1 MEPLLSLKHVSKT
14 FPVGKTI
21 LGKPDKFVHAVNDV
35 SFDVYKGETFSIVG
49 ESGCGKSTT
58 GRLINHLLT
67 PDSGEIKF
75 MGQEISHLTQ
85 DQMRPLRKDVQMIFQ
100 DPAGS
105 LNPRM
110 RVEDLIAEP
119 LLIHTDMSKAERMEV
134 VHELLGIVG
143 LSPKHAKRYPHE
155 FSGGQKQRIGIAR
168 ALTVKPKL
176 IIADEP
182 ISALDVSIQA
192 QVLNLLHHLQEK
204 FDLTYVFISHD
215 LSVVEMIS
223 DRIAVM
229 YLGFVVET
237 APKKC
242 FIRLRCI
249 LTPRLFSPPF
259 RFRIPATRKSGSS
272 WREISPAP
280 SISPKAVPSL
290 PDVKNACHNVWRNVP
305 RPKKW
310 LPAIWLPA
318 ISTINN
324 FKASADLLRQLRL
337 IFCIKCL
344 KQTCVRVILR
354 TRQGQAPLLLK

>member
-1 MEPLLSLKHVSKT
+1 MEKILSLKNVSKT
-14 FPVGKTI
+14 FPVGKTL
-21 LGKPDKFVHAVNDV
+21 LGKPDKFVHAVNNV

-58 GRLINHLLT
+58 GRLINHLLI
-67 PDSGEIKF
+67 PDSGEIEF
-75 MGQEISHLTQ
+75 MGKEISHISQ
-85 DQMRPLRKDVQMIFQ
+85 DKMRPLRKDMQMIFQ

-119 LLIHTDMSKAERMEV
+119 LLIHTKMSKEERMKM

-143 LSPKHAKRYPHE
+143 MSERHAKRYPHE

-168 ALTVKPKL
+168 ALTVRPKL

-192 QVLNLLHHLQEK
+192 QVLNLLHNLQEK

-237 APKKC
+237 APKELLYKNP
-242 FIRLRCI
+242 LHPYTEA
-249 LTPRLFSPPF
+249 LLS
-259 RFRIPATRKSGSS
+259 
-272 WREISPAP
+272 
-280 SISPKAVPSL
+280 AVPI
-290 PDVKNACHNVWRNVP
+290 PDPTHEPNRIILEGDIP
-305 RPKKW
+305 
-310 LPAIWLPA
+310 
-318 ISTINN
+318 STINLPKGCP
-324 FKASADLLRQLRL
+324 FAARCK
-337 IFCIKCL
+337 KCRPECL
-344 KQTCVRVILR
+344 EQRPVTKEIEPGHFVACHLY
-354 TRQGQAPLLLK
+354 K